1 MSQTQEATSQS
12 PVAEDWRSAGYA
24 EYEVSNQGR
33 VMMMMMMMKSQIPG
47 SEKCR
52 PGRCAGAALSAWPKK
67 YIAQWFGVSR
77 PTISY
82 IASGHTW
89 ATA

>member
-33 VMMMMMMMKSQIPG
+33 VTMMMMMMMKSQIPR
-47 SEKCR
+47 SVDREDAL
-52 PGRCAGAALSAWPKK
+52 GR
-67 YIAQWFGVSR
+67 
-77 PTISY
+77 
-82 IASGHTW
+82 H
-89 ATA
+89 